1 MAELESLFL
10 NLSQSIMQLHVV
22 GLLPFL
28 PVLLLEI
35 SSNFANHDV

>member
-28 PVLLLEI
+28 QVLLLEI
-35 SSNFANHDV
+35 SSNLANHDV